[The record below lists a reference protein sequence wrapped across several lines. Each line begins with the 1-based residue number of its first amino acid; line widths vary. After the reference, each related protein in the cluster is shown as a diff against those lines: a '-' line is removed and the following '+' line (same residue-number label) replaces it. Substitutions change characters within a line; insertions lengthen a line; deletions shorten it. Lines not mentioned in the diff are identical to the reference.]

1 MSHREVEL
9 LAIGAGPSNLALA
22 VALEELAPDDLA
34 RNCLLVE
41 RSDAI
46 AWQPGLL
53 LPWATSQISF
63 IKDLVSLRDPC
74 SEFSFVNFL
83 HASGRLDDFVNL
95 GNLWPYR
102 SEISDYLAW
111 VANSLR
117 KVKVELGRECVA
129 VSPRRDTTGR
139 LVGWTTQLADGST
152 IASRYLVIA
161 PGREPR
167 VPAPLEGLSADRIVH
182 TIRYTHRLATLPREL
197 PHRVAVIGGG
207 QSGAEM
213 FRALQEDLPN
223 AEVAWVLRTLGPGV
237 LQTSS
242 FTNERYYYEFV
253 DRFYGR
259 TPEGRERLAREMHGT
274 NYSGVEPELMHT
286 IYEERYLNRLHGQDR
301 TTLVPMVELTGATE
315 SASGV
320 MLELTDKTTGEV
332 SRLERDLVF
341 LGTGFS
347 RTMPRIVRDLV
358 AELGLDRI
366 DVSREYRLLLD
377 EPSEAACYLQGLNED
392 THGISDPLLSVIADR
407 TATAVRDIVANR
419 LPLSDRI
426 PEKQTGGVR

>member
-9 LAIGAGPSNLALA
+9 LAVGAGPSNLALA

-34 RNCLLVE
+34 KKCLLVE
-41 RSDAI
+41 RADTI

-63 IKDLVSLRDPC
+63 VKDLVTLRDPC

-129 VSPRRDTTGR
+129 ITPRRDTTGR
-139 LVGWTTQLADGST
+139 LIGWTTRLADGST

-167 VPAPLEGLSADRIVH
+167 IPAPLEGLSADRIVH

-197 PHRVAVIGGG
+197 PHRIAVIGGG

-213 FRALQEDLPN
+213 FRALQDDLPN
-223 AEVAWVLRTLGPGV
+223 AEIAWLLRSLGPSV
-237 LQTSS
+237 LQSS
-242 FTNERYYYEFV
+242 TFTNEGYYYSFV
-253 DRFYGR
+253 DRFYDR
-259 TPEGRERLAREMHGT
+259 ATEGRERLAREMHGT
-274 NYSGVEPELMHT
+274 NYSGVEPELAQT
-286 IYEERYLNRLHGQDR
+286 IYEERYVNRLNGQDR
-301 TTLVPMVELTGATE
+301 TNMMAMVEVTAAVE
-315 SASGV
+315 SADGV
-320 MLELTDKTTGEV
+320 VLELTDLTTGKV

-347 RTMPRIVRDLV
+347 REMPALVRGL
-358 AELGLDRI
+358 AGELGLDRI
-366 DVSREYRLLLD
+366 AVSREYRLLLD
-377 EPSEAACYLQGLNED
+377 EQSDAACYLQGLNEES
-392 THGISDPLLSVIADR
+392 HGISDPLLSVIANR
-407 TATAVRDIVANR
+407 TATTVRDILAGHRSPSNR
-419 LPLSDRI
+419 VT
-426 PEKQTGGVR
+426 EKKTGAVR

>member
-22 VALEELAPDDLA
+22 VALEELAPDDFA
-34 RNCLLVE
+34 RNCLVVE
-41 RSDAI
+41 RSDTI

-63 IKDLVSLRDPC
+63 IKDLVTLRDPC

-83 HASGRLDDFVNL
+83 HAAGRLDDFVNL

-117 KVKVELGRECVA
+117 KVKVELGRECLA
-129 VSPRRDTTGR
+129 VTPRRDSAGR
-139 LVGWTTQLADGST
+139 LVGWTTRFADGST
-152 IASRYLVIA
+152 IASRYVVIA

-167 VPAPLEGLSADRIVH
+167 IPAPLEKLSADRIVH
-182 TIRYTHRLATLPREL
+182 TIRYTHRLATLPRDL
-197 PHRVAVIGGG
+197 PYRVAVIGGG

-223 AEVAWVLRTLGPGV
+223 ARISWVLRSLGPSV
-237 LQTSS
+237 LQSS
-242 FTNERYYYEFV
+242 TFTNEGYYYSFV
-253 DRFYGR
+253 DGFYDHQA
-259 TPEGRERLAREMHGT
+259 EGRDQIAREMHGT
-274 NYSGVEPELMHT
+274 NYSGVEPDLAHT
-286 IYEERYLNRLHGQDR
+286 IYAERYLNRLHGQDR
-301 TTLVPMVELTGATE
+301 TTLVPMVEVTGAVE
-315 SASGV
+315 SADGV
-320 MLELTDKTTGEV
+320 TLELTDKTTGEV
-332 SRLERDLVF
+332 SQLERDLVF

-347 RTMPRIVRDLV
+347 RAMPALVRHLA

-366 DVSREYRLLLD
+366 AVSREYRLLLD
-377 EPSEAACYLQGLNED
+377 EPTDAACYLQGLNEE
-392 THGISDPLLSVIADR
+392 THGISDPLLSVLADR
-407 TATAVRDIVANR
+407 TATTVRDIVADQHR
-419 LPLSDRI
+419 SGERM